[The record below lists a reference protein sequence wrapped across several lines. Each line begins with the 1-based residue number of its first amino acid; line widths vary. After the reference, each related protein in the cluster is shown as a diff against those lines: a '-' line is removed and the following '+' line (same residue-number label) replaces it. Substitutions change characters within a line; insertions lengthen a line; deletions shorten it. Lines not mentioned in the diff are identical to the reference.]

1 MAMLRP
7 AHSLG
12 KLDGAANLGALVD
25 PRLVSAACIDGLSAT
40 DCATEGQSIV
50 DMEYRLGTGAG
61 FELGVRGLFP
71 PRALLLKYAIVD
83 ERRHRAP
90 LSVGLAA
97 EVGAFLGEGDGH
109 HISFDLVPY
118 GRGDL
123 LLSSS
128 IRVAPGVQLRPLASA
143 GWWEEPRGGLE
154 LARGVGFTGGVFV
167 PIRVSGGIG
176 VSPGVGVSAWLP
188 RDRTPE
194 LYARLG
200 LQIESWFEPARDTIP

>member
-7 AHSLG
+7 AHSLD
-12 KLDGAANLGALVD
+12 KLDGAANLGVLVD
-25 PRLVSAACIDGLSAT
+25 PRLVSAAGID
-40 DCATEGQSIV
+40 GQSIV

-71 PRALLLKYAIVD
+71 PRALLFKYAIVD

-109 HISFDLVPY
+109 QVSFELVPY

-143 GWWEEPRGGLE
+143 GWWEEPRGALE

-167 PIRVSGGIG
+167 PIRISGGIG
-176 VSPGVGVSAWLP
+176 VSPGAGVSAWLP

-194 LYARLG
+194 VYARLG